1 MQSLMGGADCG
12 TSSNPLKQVAQRE
25 GVDNSLFK
33 DRLAPTAGP
42 SGPSQ
47 SAFRPNLALAHPPAL
62 NAHSSANANA
72 IHVNPTPHPFNLS
85 HLSAALSQS
94 APARQVDSKAFE
106 NQWNHAV
113 NGHAQQQQQQPSMVR
128 PVPMPVPLH
137 VDFPNRLVSPPPA
150 AQVVHRP
157 QNGAQSAWSSDFEM
171 YRSNGIGNGKG
182 KGRAAESSTQA
193 YQPQLE
199 YNQHQSQFGNGH
211 ASRMYPYQSGLSNYQ
226 GFGGSAL
233 HSSMGPQAQQ
243 YGQGHGQMSH
253 EQMDHLFARAEADW
267 KAVSSEAELK
277 VDESVEPQQHQ
288 EEAETD
294 GLGELTD
301 DPKGDF
307 EAVWE
312 SLKPEAERL
321 GKLAEWERDFSQF
334 TNDEDDLYDVLNE
347 SLNRPDVGQ
356 SDLDRQLGLD
366 MDMGG
371 ISMPDGFEEDGTYRV
386 GNGIPEMKGY
396 EFGEI
401 DEHNTKSLGALW
413 TEANELLTSGGSLST
428 AASMIESFLRRSTS
442 QDRSDLGVTAT
453 EAWSLLGRVHA
464 MDEKE
469 EKALRAFEAG
479 RKALEEEGVTGR
491 EAIAGEM
498 MTNLAI
504 SYVNES
510 LDLAALTVL
519 HQFLRTIHPSF
530 AGQDPSKQAIGIE
543 DTTSPWAVHQGVT
556 DSFLALAREQ
566 YQSGGQVDPDV
577 QVGLGTLYYMMGE
590 YDRARE
596 CWVAALNERPDDYL
610 LWNRLGATL
619 ANGGSSEEAVDAY
632 RRALEL
638 KPMFTRAIFNL
649 GVACLNIGVYKEAA
663 EHFLAALSLH
673 PAQASKG
680 SLDGDF
686 TDAQLYDSG
695 SLWSTLRRALTALDM
710 PQLAEQ
716 SKPGTD
722 LSVFRNA
729 GFEY

>member
-12 TSSNPLKQVAQRE
+12 ASSNPLKQVAQRE

-42 SGPSQ
+42 SGSSQ
-47 SAFRPNLALAHPPAL
+47 SAFRPNLAPNV
-62 NAHSSANANA
+62 NATANA

-85 HLSAALSQS
+85 HLSAALSQT
-94 APARQVDSKAFE
+94 APAGQVNPTAFDR
-106 NQWNHAV
+106 QWNHAV
-113 NGHAQQQQQQPSMVR
+113 HSNGNGHAQSSMMR
-128 PVPMPVPLH
+128 PVPMPVPLD
-137 VDFPNRLVSPPPA
+137 VQLPRLVSPASAHSQA
-150 AQVVHRP
+150 AHQP
-157 QNGAQSAWSSDFEM
+157 QQSAWSSDFQSF
-171 YRSNGIGNGKG
+171 SNGSGKG
-182 KGRAAESSTQA
+182 KGRAMQPATQG
-193 YQPQLE
+193 Y
-199 YNQHQSQFGNGH
+199 QSQPNYQSHLGNGY
-211 ASRMYPYQSGLSNYQ
+211 ASQMYPYQPSLDNYQ
-226 GFGGSAL
+226 GYGASAL
-233 HSSMGPQAQQ
+233 QGPMAQHAQQ
-243 YGQGHGQMSH
+243 QGQMSQH
-253 EQMDHLFARAEADW
+253 EMDDLFARAEEDW
-267 KAVSSEAELK
+267 KAVSGNGETQAEELTEQAK
-277 VDESVEPQQHQ
+277 HEGQEGQQQ
-288 EEAETD
+288 QKDDDD
-294 GLGELTD
+294 GVRELTD

-334 TNDEDDLYDVLNE
+334 THDEDDLYDVLNE

-356 SDLDRQLGLD
+356 SDLDRQLG

-371 ISMPDGFEEDGTYRV
+371 ISMPTGFEEDGTYRV
-386 GNGIPEMKGY
+386 GDGIPELKGY
-396 EFGEI
+396 EFAET
-401 DEHNTKSLGALW
+401 DAYSSASLAALW
-413 TEANELLTSGGSLST
+413 AEANELLASGGSLST
-428 AASMIESFLRRSTS
+428 AASMIESFLQRSTA
-442 QDRSDLGVTAT
+442 QDRSELGVTAT
-453 EAWSLLGRVHA
+453 QAWSLLGRVHA

-479 RKALEEEGVTGR
+479 RKVLEEEGVTGR

-498 MTNLAI
+498 LTNLAI

-530 AGQDPSKQAIGIE
+530 AGQDPSRQAMGIE
-543 DTTSPWAVHQGVT
+543 DTTSPWAVHQGVA
-556 DSFLALAREQ
+556 DSFLSLAREQ
-566 YQSGGQVDPDV
+566 YQSGGQVDPYV

-590 YDRARE
+590 YERARE

-680 SLDGDF
+680 GINGDV
-686 TDAQLYDSG
+686 TDVQSYDSG
-695 SLWSTLRRALTALDM
+695 SLWSTLRRALIALDM

-722 LSVFRNA
+722 LGVFRNA
-729 GFEY
+729 GFEF

>member
-12 TSSNPLKQVAQRE
+12 ASSNPLKQVAQRE

-47 SAFRPNLALAHPPAL
+47 SAFRPNFPQAHLQPP
-62 NAHSSANANA
+62 NANA

-85 HLSAALSQS
+85 HLSAALSQTQAQP
-94 APARQVDSKAFE
+94 APASQADPRAFDR
-106 NQWNHAV
+106 QWNHAV
-113 NGHAQQQQQQPSMVR
+113 NNAISSQQPRILPAPVHQQQQQQQRS
-128 PVPMPVPLH
+128 
-137 VDFPNRLVSPPPA
+137 
-150 AQVVHRP
+150 
-157 QNGAQSAWSSDFEM
+157 GGQSAWSSDFQS
-171 YRSNGIGNGKG
+171 YSNVSGKG
-182 KGRAAESSTQA
+182 KGRAVELPTAQT
-193 YQPQLE
+193 YQPQSGYYPTQL
-199 YNQHQSQFGNGH
+199 GNGYK
-211 ASRMYPYQSGLSNYQ
+211 SQMYPYQPVLGNHQ

-233 HSSMGPQAQQ
+233 
-243 YGQGHGQMSH
+243 QGHLNQQPQTQGQMSH
-253 EQMDHLFARAEADW
+253 QDMDNLFARAEEDW
-267 KAVSSEAELK
+267 KAGSTANELAAEEQK
-277 VDESVEPQQHQ
+277 EGEGETAQRVE
-288 EEAETD
+288 ED
-294 GLGELTD
+294 GVREMTD

-334 TNDEDDLYDVLNE
+334 THDEDDLFDILNE

-356 SDLDRQLGLD
+356 SDLDQQLGLN
-366 MDMGG
+366 MGGG
-371 ISMPDGFEEDGTYRV
+371 ISMPTGFEEDGTYRV
-386 GNGIPEMKGY
+386 GNAET
-396 EFGEI
+396 
-401 DEHNTKSLGALW
+401 DAHSNVSLAALW
-413 TEANELLTSGGSLST
+413 TEANELLLSGGSLST
-428 AASMIESFLRRSTS
+428 AASMIESFLQRSTA
-442 QDRSDLGVTAT
+442 QDRSELGVSAT
-453 EAWSLLGRVHA
+453 QAWSLLGRVHA

-469 EKALRAFEAG
+469 EKAMRAFQEG
-479 RKALEEEGVTGR
+479 RKALEEEGVTDKA
-491 EAIAGEM
+491 AIAGEM
-498 MTNLAI
+498 LTNLAI

-530 AGQDPSKQAIGIE
+530 AGQDPSKQAMGIE

-556 DSFLALAREQ
+556 DSFLSLAREQ

-590 YDRARE
+590 YERARE

-673 PAQASKG
+673 PAQASVG
-680 SLDGDF
+680 SVNGDS
-686 TDAQLYDSG
+686 TDVQLYDSG
-695 SLWSTLRRALTALDM
+695 SLWSTLRRALVALDM

-722 LSVFRNA
+722 LGVFRNA
-729 GFEY
+729 GFDF